1 MIVRLIDDSD
11 LPAVLEVYRQCE
23 DFLALGPNP
32 TASMEMIAADR
43 ALSRTGAPRQ
53 GAEAASEYCG
63 LFAEDGTLQ
72 GIFDFVR
79 SGYAGDPGCAY
90 IELLMIA
97 APYRGRG
104 LGEEAV
110 RWLEKELGGSDPHP
124 QPPAPAP
131 SGAPRVSGTRSGF
144 SLAREKG
151 EDKQKITVLRAG
163 VQVNNPGAI
172 RFWQRMGF
180 AITSEAEAQADG
192 TICYRLEK
200 PL

>member
-1 MIVRLIDDSD
+1 VNSGYFHDLGKKYLALLYTCSMQIRPILDSD
-11 LPAVLEVYRQCE
+11 LPAVLEAYRQCE

-32 TASMEMIAADR
+32 TASMEMIAGDR
-43 ALSRTGAPRQ
+43 ALSRSEG
-53 GAEAASEYCG
+53 GEYCG
-63 LFAEDGTLQ
+63 LFANDGKII

-79 SGYAGDPGCAY
+79 SGYQGDLGCAY

-110 RWLEKELGGSDPHP
+110 RWLEKELIG
-124 QPPAPAP
+124 
-131 SGAPRVSGTRSGF
+131 SGTN
-144 SLAREKG
+144 L
-151 EDKQKITVLRAG
+151 LRAG

-180 AITSEAEAQADG
+180 TIVSEAEAQADG
-192 TICYRLEK
+192 TICYQLEK
-200 PL
+200 HL

>member
-1 MIVRLIDDSD
+1 MLIRLIDDSD

-32 TASMEMIAADR
+32 TASLEMIAGDR
-43 ALSRTGAPRQ
+43 ALSR
-53 GAEAASEYCG
+53 SEDGQYCG

-79 SGYAGDPGCAY
+79 SGYDGDPGCAY

-110 RWLEKELGGSDPHP
+110 RWLEKELRD
-124 QPPAPAP
+124 
-131 SGAPRVSGTRSGF
+131 R
-144 SLAREKG
+144 G
-151 EDKQKITVLRAG
+151 ENKPEINELRAG

-172 RFWQRMGF
+172 RFWRRMGF
-180 AITSEAEAQADG
+180 AITSGAELLPDG
-192 TICYRLEK
+192 TTCYQLQKSLRAA
-200 PL
+200 

>member
-1 MIVRLIDDSD
+1 MHVRLIDDLD

-23 DFLALGPNP
+23 DFLALGPVP
-32 TASMEMIAADR
+32 TTSLEMVAADR
-43 ALSRTGAPRQ
+43 ELSR
-53 GAEAASEYCG
+53 AEDGEYCG

-79 SGYAGDPGCAY
+79 SGYAGEPGCAF

-104 LGEEAV
+104 LGAEAV
-110 RWLEKELGGSDPHP
+110 RWLEGEII
-124 QPPAPAP
+124 
-131 SGAPRVSGTRSGF
+131 GAGIH
-144 SLAREKG
+144 L
-151 EDKQKITVLRAG
+151 LRAG

-180 AITSEAEAQADG
+180 AITSGAEAQADG
-192 TICYRLEK
+192 TVCYQLEK
-200 PL
+200 HL

>member
-1 MIVRLIDDSD
+1 MYVRLILDSD
-11 LPAVLEVYRQCE
+11 LPAVLEVYRQSE

-32 TASMEMIAADR
+32 HASLEMIAADR
-43 ALSRTGAPRQ
+43 ALSH
-53 GAEAASEYCG
+53 AEVASEYCG

-110 RWLEKELGGSDPHP
+110 LWLEKELREPHP
-124 QPPAPAP
+124 RPPAPTP
-131 SGAPRVSGTRSGF
+131 SGTQSGLSI
-144 SLAREKG
+144 SIEREGKKPG
-151 EDKQKITVLRAG
+151 ISVLRAG
-163 VQVNNPGAI
+163 VQVNNPRAI

-180 AITSEAEAQADG
+180 AITSGAELQADG
-192 TICYRLEK
+192 TVCYQLKKELTRSVT
-200 PL
+200 

>member
-1 MIVRLIDDSD
+1 MLIRPILDSD

-32 TASMEMIAADR
+32 TASMEMIAGDR
-43 ALSRTGAPRQ
+43 ALSRSEG
-53 GAEAASEYCG
+53 GEYCG
-63 LFAEDGTLQ
+63 LFADDGKMI

-79 SGYAGDPGCAY
+79 SGYLGDPNCAF

-97 APYRGRG
+97 APFRGRG

-110 RWLEKELGGSDPHP
+110 RWLEDDLRQADARPQTLSASTEKEEGKLKI
-124 QPPAPAP
+124 
-131 SGAPRVSGTRSGF
+131 
-144 SLAREKG
+144 SL
-151 EDKQKITVLRAG
+151 LRAG

-180 AITSEAEAQADG
+180 AITSEAELLPDG

-200 PL
+200 KL

>member
-1 MIVRLIDDSD
+1 MHIRPITDTD

-32 TASMEMIAADR
+32 TASMEMIAGDR
-43 ALSRTGAPRQ
+43 ALSL
-53 GAEAASEYCG
+53 AEGGQYCG
-63 LFAEDGTLQ
+63 LFTDDGLLM

-79 SGYAGDPGCAY
+79 SGYDGNPGCAY

-104 LGEEAV
+104 LGEKAV
-110 RWLEKELGGSDPHP
+110 CWLEEELREPHP
-124 QPPAPAP
+124 RPPAPP
-131 SGAPRVSGTRSGF
+131 GTRSGH
-144 SLAREKG
+144 SIAMERGEKKPG
-151 EDKQKITVLRAG
+151 INMLRAG

-180 AITSEAEAQADG
+180 AISSEAELLADG
-192 TICYRLEK
+192 TVCYRLEK
-200 PL
+200 DL

>member
-1 MIVRLIDDSD
+1 MLVRPILDSD
-11 LPAVLEVYRQCE
+11 LPAVLAVYRQSE

-43 ALSRTGAPRQ
+43 VLSH
-53 GAEAASEYCG
+53 AENSEYCG

-104 LGEEAV
+104 LGEQAV
-110 RWLEKELGGSDPHP
+110 RWLEKELGEPHP
-124 QPPAPAP
+124 RPPAP
-131 SGAPRVSGTRSGF
+131 SGTRSGL
-144 SLAREKG
+144 SMEMERG
-151 EDKQKITVLRAG
+151 EDKPKISMLRAG

-200 PL
+200 KL